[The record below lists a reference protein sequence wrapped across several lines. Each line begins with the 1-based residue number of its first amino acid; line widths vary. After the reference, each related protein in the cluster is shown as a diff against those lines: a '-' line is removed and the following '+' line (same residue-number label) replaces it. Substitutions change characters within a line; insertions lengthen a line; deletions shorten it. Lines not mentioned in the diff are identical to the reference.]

1 MDRFRAAIWLAAAFR
16 RWSPTDFFVGAGFT
30 SASDLR
36 GAGSRTAGSR
46 KKTQGFIFMTTNT
59 VEDPPRV
66 ASVAPKIA
74 PLAVPAGSQAEAD
87 SPLEP
92 EPEVGPERVL
102 LHMPVDIRS
111 MSLVVLAIFASLF
124 VLHWAKAV
132 FIPVMLSILCSYA
145 LSPIVNW
152 MERWHIPRWLSA
164 AVLLASILGGTSATV
179 WSLRD
184 EAVQLVRALPAATQ
198 KLANALRTHAG
209 AAPSP
214 LETVQK
220 AASQLEQAARGE
232 AQANARGV
240 TRVVIE
246 PTRFDI
252 KKYLWSG
259 GIGLAALIGQ
269 ATVVIF
275 LTYFLMLSGD
285 TFRRK
290 MLKLAGPNFS
300 DKKFTLQAL
309 HEVADQ
315 IQRYLQVQVLTSAV
329 VGVLTWL
336 ALMALGL
343 DNAAVWGI
351 AAGVLNLI
359 PYIGSVIIAGATAMV
374 AFLQFGTLDMALVV
388 GSASLVIHAVTGN
401 LLTPWLTSRTSR
413 MSPVAVFVGMLAWG
427 WLWGVW
433 GLLLG
438 IPILMMVKAVCDRV
452 DDLKPI
458 GEFLGS

>member
-1 MDRFRAAIWLAAAFR
+1 MTTHTIDD
-16 RWSPTDFFVGAGFT
+16 SPR
-30 SASDLR
+30 L
-36 GAGSRTAGSR
+36 AGS
-46 KKTQGFIFMTTNT
+46 
-59 VEDPPRV
+59 DPT
-66 ASVAPKIA
+66 VAPQVLPVGSA
-74 PLAVPAGSQAEAD
+74 ANTHAVPEAE
-87 SPLEP
+87 PLPEPQP
-92 EPEVGPERVL
+92 EPEREPERVL

-111 MSLVVLAIFASLF
+111 MSLGLLAILASLF

-132 FIPVMLSILCSYA
+132 FIPVMLGILFSYA

-152 MERWHIPRWLSA
+152 MERKRIPRWLSA
-164 AVLLASILGGTSATV
+164 AVLLFAIIGGTGATV
-179 WSLRD
+179 WSLRGQ
-184 EAVQLVRALPAATQ
+184 ATQLVAALPTAAQ
-198 KLANALRTHAG
+198 KLAGALRTRAS

-220 AASQLEQAARGE
+220 AATQLEQAARGDT
-232 AQANARGV
+232 QVNARGV
-240 TRVVIE
+240 TRVIIE
-246 PTRFDI
+246 PARFDI
-252 KKYLWSG
+252 KSYLWSG

-269 ATVVIF
+269 ITVVIF

-300 DKKFTLQAL
+300 DKKITLQAL

-315 IQRYLQVQVLTSAV
+315 IQRYLQVQVLTSVV

-336 ALMALGL
+336 ALLALGL

-359 PYIGSVIIAGATAMV
+359 PYVGSVIIAGATSMV
-374 AFLQFGTLDMALVV
+374 AFLQFGTLDMALIV
-388 GSASLVIHAVTGN
+388 GGASLVIHAITGN
-401 LLTPWLTSRTSR
+401 LLTPWLTSRASR
-413 MSPVAVFVGMLAWG
+413 MSPVAVFVGVLAWG